1 MRAIIIRRHGAEL
14 ELYEQVDDLAEP
26 RPAPD
31 EVVVRV
37 SFAALNRLDDWVRIG
52 WKGLRLD
59 FPHVPCSDF
68 AGEIVALGNEVRG
81 WEVGQRVTANPLL
94 WCGRCPAC
102 IAGRQNHC
110 AQGHLLGE
118 HVSGSCADYVA
129 VPARNLIAI
138 PEGVGLEV
146 AAAASL
152 VYLTAWHSLLTVG
165 DLRAG
170 ERVLVVGA
178 GGGVNSA
185 AIQIALLAGAEVFV
199 VAGSEAKAAQAR
211 AMGANWAHDRSR
223 TPDWGRAL
231 FAATGRA
238 GVDMVVD
245 NVGQATWLASLRALR
260 PGGRLVTVGGTSGYE
275 AQVPVNLI
283 FARHLRLLGS
293 TMGTQAEYE
302 RVMGLVFAGR
312 LRPIIDSVT
321 PLAGFRSAMAR
332 MLADEH
338 FGKILIDVRSH
349 AGS

>member
-118 HVSGSCADYVA
+118 HVSGS
-129 VPARNLIAI
+129 
-138 PEGVGLEV
+138 
-146 AAAASL
+146 
-152 VYLTAWHSLLTVG
+152 
-165 DLRAG
+165 
-170 ERVLVVGA
+170 
-178 GGGVNSA
+178 
-185 AIQIALLAGAEVFV
+185 
-199 VAGSEAKAAQAR
+199 
-211 AMGANWAHDRSR
+211 
-223 TPDWGRAL
+223 
-231 FAATGRA
+231 
-238 GVDMVVD
+238 
-245 NVGQATWLASLRALR
+245 
-260 PGGRLVTVGGTSGYE
+260 
-275 AQVPVNLI
+275 
-283 FARHLRLLGS
+283 
-293 TMGTQAEYE
+293 
-302 RVMGLVFAGR
+302 
-312 LRPIIDSVT
+312 
-321 PLAGFRSAMAR
+321 
-332 MLADEH
+332 
-338 FGKILIDVRSH
+338 
-349 AGS
+349 

>member
-138 PEGVGLEV
+138 PEGVALEV

-185 AIQIALLAGAEVFV
+185 AIQIALLAGAEVF
-199 VAGSEAKAAQAR
+199 
-211 AMGANWAHDRSR
+211 AHDRSR

-245 NVGQATWLASLRALR
+245 NVGQATWPVSLRALR
-260 PGGRLVTVGGTSGYE
+260 PGGRLVTVGGTSGYD

-293 TMGTQAEYE
+293 TMGTQTEYA

-312 LRPIIDSVT
+312 LPPIIDSVT